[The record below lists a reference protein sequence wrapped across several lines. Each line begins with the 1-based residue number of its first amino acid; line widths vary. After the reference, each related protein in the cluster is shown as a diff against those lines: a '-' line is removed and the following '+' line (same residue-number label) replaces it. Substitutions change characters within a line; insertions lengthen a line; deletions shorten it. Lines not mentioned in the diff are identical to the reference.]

1 MAHELDRLEPLP
13 DGTTAFHTAGGER
26 WRHRDLEAGRVGRGY
41 RVFISDRGEQRRYE
55 FGPNEPHDATI
66 SDLREQLARARR
78 IDAAMETTS
87 AAPEARSP

>member
-1 MAHELDRLEPLP
+1 MAHELDRLEPLA

-41 RVFISDRGEQRRYE
+41 RMFISDRGEQRRYE

-66 SDLREQLARARR
+66 SDLREQLARAQRV
-78 IDAAMETTS
+78 DTATETTT
-87 AAPEARSP
+87 APEARSP